1 MKSPHAVVRD
11 PAAVPEQI
19 GLRLMPVG
27 PGGAGGPGG
36 SGGKGGGAGGFQGG
50 AAEQV
55 RAAREAEGRS
65 VTSKSPTTNRAGRN
79 GTKSRGNPAG
89 KASRLALTG
98 AEKGV
103 RTYVLDTNVLLHNPK
118 SLFVF
123 QENNVVIPFTVLE
136 ELDKF
141 KGVNN
146 EIGRN
151 ARECIRFLDRL
162 RDLGDLT
169 EGVNLGDLNEEGET
183 PDDGAVGSSP
193 RGTLRVVIAREDMP
207 PALAE
212 DTPDHRIIAV
222 AWNLLEKG
230 EPAVFVSKDINA
242 RIKAD
247 ALGIHAE
254 DFENQKVNVDELYTG
269 YVTLRCEGGLIDELY
284 SERMLAVER
293 LAPAMLEAEK
303 AAGATEPR
311 VPGVTDDR
319 LKALSQSGGAAEEG
333 DDEAARKRSIDA
345 LLQPNQYVILIDQA
359 EDGHTGLA
367 RRLADTGH
375 VIPVTQ
381 PRKPTFGIMARN
393 VQQTMAL
400 DLLLDD
406 EVRMV
411 TLIGAAGTGKTLLA
425 VAAGMSKVFTD
436 GRYEKLLVARPIMP
450 MGRDIGYL
458 PGDKDEKLT
467 AWMQPIFDNLAYLLS
482 TRGAP
487 NQNAESHTTEQRVQK
502 LIADGRL
509 VLEPL
514 TYIRGRSIPHQFIII
529 DEAQNLSPHEVKTIV
544 SRVGEGTKIIFTGDI
559 EQIDHPYLDASS
571 NGLTYAVEK
580 MKGAG
585 VVGHVTLAR
594 SERSSLAS
602 LATERL

>member
-1 MKSPHAVVRD
+1 MARTKNRKDTKRGTRTDSLAFTPGDQSVRC
-11 PAAVPEQI
+11 
-19 GLRLMPVG
+19 
-27 PGGAGGPGG
+27 
-36 SGGKGGGAGGFQGG
+36 
-50 AAEQV
+50 
-55 RAAREAEGRS
+55 
-65 VTSKSPTTNRAGRN
+65 
-79 GTKSRGNPAG
+79 
-89 KASRLALTG
+89 
-98 AEKGV
+98 
-103 RTYVLDTNVLLHNPK
+103 YVLDTNVLLHNPK

-141 KGVNN
+141 KGVNS

-151 ARECIRFLDRL
+151 ARECIRYLDRL
-162 RDLGDLT
+162 RGMGDLT
-169 EGVNLGDLNEEGET
+169 EGVNLGELADDRADPDAVTTTT
-183 PDDGAVGSSP
+183 PTGS
-193 RGTLRVVIAREDMP
+193 LRVVIADDAMP
-207 PALAE
+207 EALLE
-212 DTPDHRIIAV
+212 DTPDHRIISV
-222 AWNLLEKG
+222 AWNLQRQG
-230 EPAVFVSKDINA
+230 ERAVFVSKDINA

-269 YVTLRCEGGLIDELY
+269 SMTLRCEGGLIDELY

-293 LAPAMLEAEK
+293 LRPAIVRAGAAAGGDDPVIPGITDARPTA
-303 AAGATEPR
+303 AAGALQGTRAE
-311 VPGVTDDR
+311 
-319 LKALSQSGGAAEEG
+319 SGGSAPMPAPEPMLNGE
-333 DDEAARKRSIDA
+333 S
-345 LLQPNQYVILIDQA
+345 LVYPNQYVILID
-359 EDGHTGLA
+359 EIDDGHTGLA
-367 RRLADTGH
+367 RRLADTEH

-406 EVRMV
+406 EIKMV

-425 VAAGMSKVFTD
+425 VAAGMAKVFSD
-436 GRYEKLLVARPIMP
+436 ARYEKLLVARPIMP

-544 SRVGEGTKIIFTGDI
+544 SRVGEGTKIVFTGDI